1 MEGATSDQ
9 DPAAGCESPT
19 RSLPACAWRVLR
31 HEGFRSFSFKLLD
44 ALGYRRLLRFER
56 TLADPIRSIQALP
69 PVAIRRLQLQDV
81 GAYLEFR
88 PQSDPQT
95 IRDRLAGG
103 QACFVA
109 CRQGRIVGCSWTATD
124 RARLEF
130 LDREVRLGDG
140 EVYVFDTF
148 TKMECRGQQISPALS
163 TEMYR
168 QFHAAGFRRAIRVV
182 WAANTKAIRSLAKTD
197 HRLVGALGYWKLG
210 SRRIDFG
217 HVGRKERTG

>member
-1 MEGATSDQ
+1 M
-9 DPAAGCESPT
+9 
-19 RSLPACAWRVLR
+19 LR

-56 TLADPIRSIQALP
+56 TLAEPIRSIQALP
-69 PVAIRRLQLQDV
+69 PVAIRRLHRDDIGDYLQ
-81 GAYLEFR
+81 FR
-88 PQSDPQT
+88 PESDPRT
-95 IRDRLAGG
+95 LRDRLAGG
-103 QACFVA
+103 QVCFVA

-148 TKMECRGQQISPALS
+148 TTVECRGQGISPALS
-163 TEMYR
+163 AEIYR

-182 WAANTKAIRSLAKTD
+182 WAANTDAIRSLAKTD
-197 HRLVGALGYWKLG
+197 NRVVGALGYWKLG
-210 SRRIDFG
+210 SWRIDFG
-217 HVGRKERTG
+217 HVGRKERIG